1 MTLQRWVN
9 GSKHRGLG
17 PSGLSKAACGYAQSQ
32 EDSDQVFSQQSGLPL
47 SNGILATLEPR

>member
-17 PSGLSKAACGYAQSQ
+17 RSGLSKAVCSHAQSQ